1 MPTAPPSSPLAFRP
15 ELNGLRAVAVG
26 VVVLQHWVH
35 PPFPFGEMGRAL
47 FFVLSGYL
55 VSGIIWKYG
64 AYVGAP
70 GGWGPQLRTFFI
82 RRVLR
87 IIPPYY
93 LALAGCYL
101 LPLETV
107 QQHLGW
113 FLLPGANLLFYKMRG
128 WGDGCGHY
136 WTQAVDEQ
144 FYLLWPLVLG
154 LVGRRV
160 WPLLGLAAVAW
171 AFRLF
176 WLTQF
181 GSGMMH
187 LLLPSSLD
195 LFALG
200 TLLRLGQ
207 RQAWLARWRSGWLVL
222 LAWGGWAV
230 GVRVFDGGPWALA
243 WHGSFGTCIAGA
255 AFLTINWLLGSPDA
269 ARRLGLLQPVAQWMG
284 RRSYG
289 FYLYHLPLFVFWQR
303 LVYHFVPDAAGRT
316 TWMGPLPTL
325 LVLGPVLAGL
335 AAASWH
341 FMEEPLDRFKNRF
354 QYQKPSV
361 VAAEIA

>member
-1 MPTAPPSSPLAFRP
+1 MSGAGGKGPHKAASPVPAGLLPRNFAGLLFDMPTAPPSSPLAFRP

-26 VVVLQHWVH
+26 VVVLQHWMH
-35 PPFPFGEMGRAL
+35 PPFPFGEIGRSLL
-47 FFVLSGYL
+47 FILSGYL

-70 GGWGPQLRTFFI
+70 GAWPRQMLVFFV
-82 RRVLR
+82 RRALR

-128 WGDGCGHY
+128 WGDGCSHY
-136 WTQAVDEQ
+136 WTLAVDEQ
-144 FYLLWPLVLG
+144 FYLLWPFVLSVLG
-154 LVGRRV
+154 RRMWPLVG
-160 WPLLGLAAVAW
+160 LAVAAW

-176 WLTQF
+176 WLAQV

-187 LLLPSSLD
+187 LLLPSNLD

-222 LAWGGWAV
+222 LAWGAWAV

-243 WHGSFGTCIAGA
+243 WHCSFGTCIAGA
-255 AFLTINWLLGSPDA
+255 AFLTINWLLGSPYA
-269 ARRLGLLQPVAQWMG
+269 FPFNLTQQPA
-284 RRSYG
+284 
-289 FYLYHLPLFVFWQR
+289 LALPLGSTAHGLPFGLQIV
-303 LVYHFVPDAAGRT
+303 GRKFHDDQ
-316 TWMGPLPTL
+316 
-325 LVLGPVLAGL
+325 VLAFGAQL
-335 AAASWH
+335 ESSHAS
-341 FMEEPLDRFKNRF
+341 
-354 QYQKPSV
+354 
-361 VAAEIA
+361 